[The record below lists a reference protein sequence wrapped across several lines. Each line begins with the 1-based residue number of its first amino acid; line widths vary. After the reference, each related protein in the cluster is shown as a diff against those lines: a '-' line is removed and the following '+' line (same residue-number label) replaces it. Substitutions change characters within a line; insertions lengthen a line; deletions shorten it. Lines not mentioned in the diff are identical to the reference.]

1 MRLPAPGIETLIRTR
16 IEALLANVEE
26 LTSILPPDCDRAAI
40 VSSAIRKAKDF
51 ASLSAADL
59 GLALNSFVSRISV
72 LSDRIAIT
80 IHPDTLAA
88 WILGASMAERDDGQK
103 TTIITA
109 PIRVQQRGQEMRLV
123 FDAED
128 ELPTG
133 HNGLVRLLARA
144 HTIRRRLFEER
155 LTIGEVSQAENLI
168 PSYVTR
174 LVRLTFL
181 APDITASILSG
192 RHDPDLTVS
201 RLMADTRFPLDWSD
215 QRRSFASA

>member
-1 MRLPAPGIETLIRTR
+1 
-16 IEALLANVEE
+16 
-26 LTSILPPDCDRAAI
+26 
-40 VSSAIRKAKDF
+40 
-51 ASLSAADL
+51 
-59 GLALNSFVSRISV
+59 
-72 LSDRIAIT
+72 
-80 IHPDTLAA
+80 
-88 WILGASMAERDDGQK
+88 MAERDDVQK

-155 LTIGEVSQAENLI
+155 LNIGELAQAEKLI

-215 QRRSFASA
+215 QRRSFASACMALGVFIHRPDSIYDDRPAERYQFPSPVSRSGAGLPSRLLKKSLASPGQA